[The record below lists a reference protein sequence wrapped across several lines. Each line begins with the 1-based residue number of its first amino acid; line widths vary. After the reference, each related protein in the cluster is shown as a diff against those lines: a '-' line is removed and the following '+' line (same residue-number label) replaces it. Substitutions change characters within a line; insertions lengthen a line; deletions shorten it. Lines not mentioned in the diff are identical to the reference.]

1 MGWEHGYYSESAYTC
16 GYYREMAPNWL
27 DFAALIRGQAPPRP
41 YEGVPFRYLELGC
54 GMGFGLCLLAA
65 LYPEGEFVGIDFLPD
80 HIAHAHGLVASL
92 GLTNIS
98 FLEADFINLQHQ
110 PSSPWSGGYPGPDP
124 FHYVAAHG
132 IATWVIEPVQA
143 ALLAL
148 AARSLLPG
156 GLFYCSYNTFPGWLQ
171 RTAFQ
176 QVLRLEQDR
185 SDPSNPSQAIQR
197 AVATVETLLGTAEA
211 PSALSSGM
219 PQLAVDLAAI
229 KSQDQTYL
237 NQEYFNEGWQPLY
250 VAEMLRRCRQHKL
263 TLISTATLPELFP
276 QLLPESIRSSVIG
289 QSNSLMRETII
300 DLATMQAFRRDLFVK
315 GRRQLSPGQREQ
327 RLAEL
332 RFRRQAEDPVSDYR
346 FECSFGTVIGSPEV
360 HGEAEQALADSP
372 LNFDDWSFAL
382 RKPLE
387 ELQVTAALLLHGNR
401 IALDRSFAAPR
412 AIDHCLPLNSALIDL
427 MIAGCPYQTLA
438 APVIGNGV
446 GLNVVQALM
455 LRALSEG
462 LDGEQLTLCLQ
473 HGLSQLGATLR
484 GTKNEPITDPPA
496 QLRFLRKAQKNFI
509 AQTLPRL
516 RKLGVW
522 PEDPGTDQPS

>member
-1 MGWEHGYYSESAYTC
+1 MGWDHGYYSESTYTC
-16 GYYREMAPNWL
+16 GFYREMAPNWL

-65 LYPEGEFVGIDFLPD
+65 LYPEGEFVGVDFLPD

-92 GLTNIS
+92 ELANIR
-98 FLEADFINLQHQ
+98 FLEADFLGFQQ
-110 PSSPWSGGYPGPDP
+110 QQLCPSIESAGPEP

-148 AARSLLPG
+148 AARSLVPG

-176 QVLRLEQDR
+176 QVLLLERER
-185 SDPSNPSQAIQR
+185 SDPSDPSQALQR
-197 AVATVETLLGTAEA
+197 AVAVVGSLLGTAEA
-211 PSALSSGM
+211 PSAFSSAM
-219 PQLAVDLAAI
+219 PQLADGLAAMQ
-229 KSQDQTYL
+229 SQDRTYL
-237 NQEYFNEGWQPLY
+237 NQEYANEGWQPLY

-263 TLISTATLPELFP
+263 TLISSATLPELFP
-276 QLLPESIRSSVIG
+276 QLLPETIRSMVIG
-289 QSNSLMRETII
+289 ESNPLMRETLI
-300 DLATMQAFRRDLFVK
+300 DLATMQSFRRDLFVK

-332 RFRRQAEDPVSDYR
+332 RFRRQAENPISEYR
-346 FECSFGTVIGSPEV
+346 FECSFGTVIGSTDV
-360 HGEAEQALADSP
+360 HGQAEQALAEAP
-372 LNFDDWSFAL
+372 LNFDDWSFAV

-387 ELQVTAALLLHGNR
+387 ELLITAALLLHGNR
-401 IALDRSFAAPR
+401 IALDRGFAAPR
-412 AIDHCLPLNSALIDL
+412 AIEHCLPINSALIDL

-438 APVIGNGV
+438 APVVGNGA
-446 GLNVVQALM
+446 GLNVVQAML
-455 LRALSEG
+455 LRAHGDGLEG
-462 LDGEQLTLCLQ
+462 EELTRCLQ
-473 HGLSQLGATLR
+473 RGLSKLGATLR
-484 GTKNEPITDPPA
+484 GPENEPITEPTA
-496 QLRFLRKAQKNFI
+496 QLRYLRKAQQTFF

-522 PEDPGTDQPS
+522 AQNPGTDQPS